1 MLISAP
7 VREHYH
13 RHAYGSCRMITDRDH
28 DVDWVFVNI
37 PKNASSWMIR
47 AFGRGRED
55 NFLNT
60 PSARRRQYLA
70 VLRDP
75 VDRWVS
81 GFAQA
86 QVGTAP
92 WHSAHYHQ
100 LGWPQVFAQIVFDN
114 HTEPQVS
121 FLHGLD
127 TGDVTWF
134 RFGPD
139 LAQDLRAWSQDRIPL
154 DLQPRDFGQDN
165 DYNISDYAQAP
176 WFNHPRDAARSQQ
189 GLTAR
194 DIQRQAR
201 DVLQQEPKYVAA
213 LKTFYHRDI
222 DLMNSVVFYRKE
234 LQ

>member
-13 RHAYGSCRMITDRDH
+13 RHPYGSCRVITDHDH
-28 DVDWVFVNI
+28 DVDWIFVNI

-55 NFLNT
+55 NFLHNQS
-60 PSARRRQYLA
+60 PRNRRYLA

-75 VDRWVS
+75 VDRWIS

-92 WHSAHYHQ
+92 WHSAHYSQ
-100 LGWPQVFAQIVFDN
+100 LGWPAVFTQVVFDN

-121 FLHGLD
+121 FLLGLD
-127 TGDVTWF
+127 TQDVTWF
-134 RFGPD
+134 EFGPT
-139 LAQDLRAWSQDRIPL
+139 LAQNIRDWSQDHIDL
-154 DLQPRDFGQDN
+154 DLQPHDFGQDN
-165 DYNISDYAQAP
+165 DYNISEYAPGA
-176 WFNHPRDAARSQQ
+176 WFDHPTDRTQSQQ
-189 GLTAR
+189 GVSATHIQQDAR
-194 DIQRQAR
+194 DIIG
-201 DVLQQEPKYVAA
+201 QEPRY
-213 LKTFYHRDI
+213 LGMLETFYQRDL
-222 DLMNSVVFYRKE
+222 DLINSVVFYRKE

>member
-1 MLISAP
+1 MMISAP

-13 RHAYGSCRMITDRDH
+13 RHPYGSCRVNTDH
-28 DVDWVFVNI
+28 DADWVFVNI

-60 PSARRRQYLA
+60 HITQRRRYLA

-75 VDRWVS
+75 VDRWIS

-92 WHSAHYHQ
+92 WHSAHYRQ
-100 LGWPQVFAQIVFDN
+100 LGWPRVFSQIVFDN

-127 TGDVTWF
+127 TQDVTWF

-139 LAQDLRAWSQDRIPL
+139 LAQDILDWSQYHIPL
-154 DLQPRDFGQDN
+154 DLQPREFGQDN

-176 WFNHPRDAARSQQ
+176 WFDHPTDAAQSQW

-194 DIQRQAR
+194 DIQQQAR
-201 DVLQQEPKYVAA
+201 DVMQQQPEYVAA
-213 LKTFYHRDI
+213 LRDFYHRDI
-222 DLMNSVVFYRKE
+222 DLINSVVFYRKE